1 MKALLFYRIY
11 CALRNGYRIVVGTN
25 ADTCAAKT
33 AVRAPQC
40 FSNRFNAR
48 HKSTVNRRYSARGF
62 SRKVHNNSLNMADRL
77 SPLWNSFLK
86 VSMQHPTHMFKWT
99 E

>member
-1 MKALLFYRIY
+1 MKDLLFHGIY

-40 FSNRFNAR
+40 FSDRFNAR
-48 HKSTVNRRYSARGF
+48 HKSTVNRLYSARGF

-77 SPLWNSFLK
+77 ETI
-86 VSMQHPTHMFKWT
+86 MRCIFKNVT
-99 E
+99 ATPGAYV